1 MSQFVFVKLQPLE
14 IRLPKESLITQPSL
28 PFALLNNHMK
38 HRYSTSTIH
47 LLRGDQTSIKGHVS
61 FEERERGKIK
71 TIPQSLNRLSIKIMI
86 IKAKYS

>member
-61 FEERERGKIK
+61 FEEREREV
-71 TIPQSLNRLSIKIMI
+71 RLKL
-86 IKAKYS
+86 YHNHLTGYRLRL